1 MIIGKAYF
9 HDTIGGQ
16 YHRVYEL
23 NGLALTKLDE
33 DSYYIVGKYVYP
45 YLGEFTSSAQ
55 MKRSRSGGLG
65 LVRGKLFFQP
75 WETEEELEAHSVK
88 NIVGRDLSKEMI
100 TITADPDKLFQ
111 EYTEAWKSGRNLTTK
126 IKRSVTDDD
135 VYIPTIRD
143 NDCPLELVL
152 KKMIIALKIVSSE
165 ERKKVDSDYHY
176 DNMVSSLDGATKHL
190 SILKFLEWAKL
201 LELTWEFSVFDIAD
215 DVEYPLGEIIKVTE
229 ADSGWID
236 IEVPDRKDVYVVPLK
251 EGEDPYKRIIKLALY
266 KKMVPTATYRKKG
279 STNHQINNM
288 KSALRSDQKMTSD
301 YFTIWCELLNMGYTI
316 KLTSKTG
323 IWYQAVGY
331 EITTNYKEEGT
342 MPYDE

>member
-1 MIIGKAYF
+1 MMIGKAYF
-9 HDTIGGQ
+9 HDTLTGK

-23 NGLALTKLDE
+23 NAKSLVNLDE
-33 DSYYIVGKYVYP
+33 DAYYIIGDYVYP
-45 YLGEFTSSAQ
+45 YLGEFNSTGQ
-55 MKRSRSGGLG
+55 MKRIRSGGIG
-65 LVRGKLFFQP
+65 KVRDKLTFQG
-75 WETEEELEAHSVK
+75 WETKEELAAHSK
-88 NIVGRDLSKEMI
+88 KLMVGKDLSNEI
-100 TITADPDKLFQ
+100 TLEADPERLFQ
-111 EYTEAWKSGRNLTTK
+111 EYTDAWNAGRNLTTR

-135 VYIPTIRD
+135 IYIPTIRD
-143 NDCPLELVL
+143 NDCPLELIL

-201 LELTWEFSVFDIAD
+201 LELTWEFSVFDISD
-215 DVEYPLGEIIKVTE
+215 DVDYPLGEIIKVTDK
-229 ADSGWID
+229 DSGWVD

-251 EGEDPYKRIIKLALY
+251 DGEDPYKRIIKLALY

-316 KLTSKTG
+316 RLTSKTG

-331 EITTNYKEEGT
+331 EITTNYKEERGDT
-342 MPYDE
+342 YDE